1 MVAGGSNQNKKFVKG
16 KLVKGQQNGGKVSS
30 FCNKTGHTVDTCFK
44 KHGYPPHFKK
54 GSVINQVSSDE
65 CEEEELPDE
74 EPQ

>member
-1 MVAGGSNQNKKFVKG
+1 MVAGGSNQNKKFMKG
-16 KLVKGQQNGGKVSS
+16 KFVKGQQNGS
-30 FCNKTGHTVDTCFK
+30 FCNKTGHTMDTCFK

-54 GSVINQVSSDE
+54 GSAINQISSDE